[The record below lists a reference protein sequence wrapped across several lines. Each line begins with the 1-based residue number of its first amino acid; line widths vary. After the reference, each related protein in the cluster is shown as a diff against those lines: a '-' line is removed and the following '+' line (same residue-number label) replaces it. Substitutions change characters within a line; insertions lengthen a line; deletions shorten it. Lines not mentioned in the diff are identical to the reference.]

1 MNKVSILN
9 KPTKGILLLY
19 LLGIIL
25 AVVAIGCSSSSNEQ
39 VSTEVADSKP
49 APTASVLVTSPTGV
63 ATVAP
68 TVAPTSNSKLSV
80 KPTVVPTT
88 APSPTTVPTSA
99 PVATKTVSTAPS
111 TLPMGISSGID
122 GSEYIGSCEG
132 LDLQN
137 QKTKL
142 IEIGNEIFAGSTA
155 HDPQMLKLHNP
166 PDARDRRRGGGIWLV
181 IEFNGDEQQDIIA
194 KKAMLDVI
202 MRDALEAFYRAGC
215 ADLFEVHISA
225 RMIALGAGVIGPMTQ
240 TLAAVFKTSLK
251 KEVASTVDWDNKENL
266 DFNEIWKTLILH
278 TRWRKAIQ
286 EAKGG

>member
-1 MNKVSILN
+1 MS
-9 KPTKGILLLY
+9 PKGILLLC
-19 LLGIIL
+19 LLGTIL
-25 AVVAIGCSSSSNEQ
+25 AVVAMGCSSSSNEQ
-39 VSTEVADSKP
+39 VSTESVDSKP
-49 APTASVLVTSPTGV
+49 APTPTVLETSPTGV

-68 TVAPTSNSKLSV
+68 ASKSKLSV
-80 KPTVVPTT
+80 KPTAVPTT

-99 PVATKTVSTAPS
+99 PAVTKAVSKAPS
-111 TLPMGISSGID
+111 TLPVGVSSGID

-132 LDLQN
+132 LDLES

-166 PDARDRRRGGGIWLV
+166 PDARDRRRGGGIWLI

-278 TRWRKAIQ
+278 TRWRKAIK

>member
-1 MNKVSILN
+1 MSLRYVFSACLLATILV
-9 KPTKGILLLY
+9 TI
-19 LLGIIL
+19 
-25 AVVAIGCSSSSNEQ
+25 AIGCSSSSEEQ
-39 VSTEVADSKP
+39 VSSDITESKSEVKTVDN
-49 APTASVLVTSPTGV
+49 ATS
-63 ATVAP
+63 P
-68 TVAPTSNSKLSV
+68 TVAPAPTVRPTSAPASKSNSQTT
-80 KPTVVPTT
+80 PTVVPTT
-88 APSPTTVPTSA
+88 APSPTTVPKSVPTVTKSVSAAPNTS
-99 PVATKTVSTAPS
+99 VAG
-111 TLPMGISSGID
+111 LSSGID
-122 GSEYIGSCEG
+122 GSKYIGSCEG
-132 LDLQN
+132 LDLEN
-137 QKTKL
+137 QKAKL
-142 IEIGNEIFAGSTA
+142 IEIGNEMFAGSTA

-166 PDARDRRRGGGIWLV
+166 PDARDRRRGGGIWLI

-194 KKAMLDVI
+194 KKAMLDLI

-251 KEVASTVDWDNKENL
+251 KDVASTVDWDNKENI

>member
-1 MNKVSILN
+1 MSLRNTFSACLVATILV
-9 KPTKGILLLY
+9 TI
-19 LLGIIL
+19 
-25 AVVAIGCSSSSNEQ
+25 AIGCSSSSEEQ
-39 VSTEVADSKP
+39 VSSNITESKS
-49 APTASVLVTSPTGV
+49 AVKAVDNVTSPTV
-63 ATVAP
+63 APAPTSAPTRRPTPAPASKSNSQTTP
-68 TVAPTSNSKLSV
+68 TVA
-80 KPTVVPTT
+80 PTT
-88 APSPTTVPTSA
+88 APSPTKVPTSVPTVTKSVSAA
-99 PVATKTVSTAPS
+99 PNTSVAG
-111 TLPMGISSGID
+111 LSSGID
-122 GSEYIGSCEG
+122 GSKYIGSCEG
-132 LDLQN
+132 LDLEN
-137 QKTKL
+137 QKVKL

-166 PDARDRRRGGGIWLV
+166 PDARDRRRGGGIWLI
-181 IEFNGDEQQDIIA
+181 IEFNGDEQKEIIA
-194 KKAMLDVI
+194 KKAMLDLI

-251 KEVASTVDWDNKENL
+251 KDVASTVDWDNKENI

>member
-1 MNKVSILN
+1 MSPKD
-9 KPTKGILLLY
+9 ILLLC
-19 LLGIIL
+19 LLGTIL
-25 AVVAIGCSSSSNEQ
+25 AIVAMGCSSPSNEQ
-39 VSTEVADSKP
+39 VSTEAADSKP
-49 APTASVLVTSPTGV
+49 APTAAVLGTSPTGV
-63 ATVAP
+63 AAVAP
-68 TVAPTSNSKLSV
+68 TVAPASKSKLSV
-80 KPTVVPTT
+80 KPTAVPTT

-99 PVATKTVSTAPS
+99 PAITKAVSTAPS
-111 TLPMGISSGID
+111 TSPVGVSSGID

-132 LDLQN
+132 LDLES
-137 QKTKL
+137 QKNKL

-166 PDARDRRRGGGIWLV
+166 PDARDRRRGGGIWLI

-251 KEVASTVDWDNKENL
+251 KEVASTVDWDNKETL

-278 TRWRKAIQ
+278 TRWRKAIK
-286 EAKGG
+286 EANGG